1 MSDTLQEGYYR
12 KALRPAKTIGKAA
25 RKLSRAIKKLD
36 DKIDDIQSRIKRT
49 SDTYKKA
56 ALKKKLEQLI
66 NSRNILADKIGMKP
80 LENPYEDTYH
90 DEKENYKSSQKQGEK
105 YSELEKASPAGGPA
119 IATAGLE
126 KASLAGGPAIATTK
140 DGVKIGKDIF
150 EPFKKKVLGESLKIF
165 SLVEQITG
173 ERSIE
178 QIFQEW
184 FKKTARKL
192 DFYKLDE
199 YSADI
204 DKVRE
209 DFVEALIKEY
219 HVPVAQIIKYP
230 KLAKFIKDNK
240 ELSKTVEPSKKKTEK
255 SNLPEDVQ
263 RLIDLLKELPYEG
276 KIGKQFLDVINNAF
290 QEIVKISVNKGQVK
304 G

>member
-12 KALRPAKTIGKAA
+12 KALRPAKTIGRAA
-25 RKLSRAIKKLD
+25 RKLSKAIKKLD
-36 DKIDDIQSRIKRT
+36 ANIDDLQSRINRT
-49 SDTYKKA
+49 SDTYKKV
-56 ALKKKLEQLI
+56 ALKRKLEQLI
-66 NSRNILADKIGMKP
+66 NSRNILANKINMEP
-80 LENPYEDTYH
+80 LKNPYENTYN
-90 DEKENYKSSQKQGEK
+90 EKENYKSSQKQGEK

-119 IATAGLE
+119 IAT
-126 KASLAGGPAIATTK
+126 TR
-140 DGVKIGKDIF
+140 DGIKIGKDMF
-150 EPFKKKVLGESLKIF
+150 ELFKKKVLGESLRIF
-165 SLVEQITG
+165 SLVEEITG

-178 QIFQEW
+178 QIFEEW
-184 FKKTARKL
+184 FEKIAKNLAL
-192 DFYKLDE
+192 DDLDE

-263 RLIDLLKELPYEG
+263 KLINILKELPYEG
-276 KIGKQFLDVINNAF
+276 SIGKQFLNVVNSAF
-290 QEIVKISVNKGQVK
+290 QEIVKISANKGKVK

>member
-105 YSELEKASPAGGPA
+105 YSELEKASP
-119 IATAGLE
+119 
-126 KASLAGGPAIATTK
+126 AGGPAIATTK